1 MSKTKFQLVAVDDN
15 NKKVQILNEDSDYDY
30 LERIADNR
38 DGMVWLGSN
47 LYDLKVVS
55 A

>member
-1 MSKTKFQLVAVDDN
+1 MSNPKFQLIAVDDN
-15 NKKVQILNEDSDYDY
+15 DKRVQIINEDSDSNY
-30 LERIADNR
+30 LERIADAR

-47 LYDLKVVS
+47 VYGLKVVQ

>member
-1 MSKTKFQLVAVDDN
+1 MSNTKFQLIAVDDN
-15 NKKVQILNEDSDYDY
+15 DKKVQVINEDSDSSY
-30 LERIADNR
+30 LERIADAR

-47 LYDLKVVS
+47 VYDLKVVP

>member
-1 MSKTKFQLVAVDDN
+1 MSNPKFQLIAVDDN
-15 NKKVQILNEDSDYDY
+15 DKRVQIINEDSDSNY
-30 LERIADNR
+30 LERIADAR

-47 LYDLKVVS
+47 VYDLKVVP

>member
-1 MSKTKFQLVAVDDN
+1 MSNPKFQLVAVDDN
-15 NKKVQILNEDSDYDY
+15 NKKVQILNEDTDYDY

-47 LYDLKVVS
+47 VYDLRVVP